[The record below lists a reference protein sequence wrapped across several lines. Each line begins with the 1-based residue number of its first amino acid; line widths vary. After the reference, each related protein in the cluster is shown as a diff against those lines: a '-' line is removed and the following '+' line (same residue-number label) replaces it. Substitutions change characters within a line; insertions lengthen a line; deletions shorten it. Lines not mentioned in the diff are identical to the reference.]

1 MIKKIFIGIAAL
13 VLLIIASAIVLPII
27 FKDDIVALVKTE
39 ANKNINAELD
49 FGDIGLSLFT
59 NFPDFTLSIDDAK
72 VTGVDRFAGVELA
85 DIERLSLSLDLMS
98 VIGGEEIQINSVGLT
113 SPDLHVIVLA
123 DGTANYDIAKASE
136 ETETEEQEVEEEAE
150 SSDGSFSIGL
160 SEYFI
165 RNANIIYD
173 DRAGGMY
180 AKLVNFTHEG
190 SGDFTQDDFLLKTM
204 TDADAITFKMD
215 GISYL
220 NRTALDMKFDM
231 NMNMPNMRFEFV
243 ENYVKLNALHLGFDG
258 TVAMPEAEGDPID
271 LDVTFETKETSFKSL
286 LSMIPAVYMTDFE
299 DIETSGNL
307 ALSGMAKGRMVGDQL
322 PAFALDLT
330 VGEAMFHYPDLPK
343 SAENIAIDLHVKNP
357 GGSDDNTVIDLNK
370 FHVELANNPVDIVAH
385 MRTPISD
392 PFIDANVNMDLDLAS
407 LADVIPLEEGQ
418 AVTGKVFT
426 DIHLKGNQSAIDG
439 ERYQDFEAGGML
451 AMSNIDYKDPSLPY
465 ETLVKACS
473 LNFSPRYAEL
483 TTMDMQVGR
492 SDMSLTGRIDNIV
505 EWYVA
510 DADLK
515 GTVNFSSSMMDLNE
529 FMEESD
535 EGTAESTDEGDA
547 SESEEGSE
555 GGVAEV
561 PAGFDFV
568 LNTSITKMLYE
579 DMEISNVSGRVV
591 MRDQAINL
599 SNLNMNMMDGSL
611 NMTGN
616 YSTKNIIEPSFDMT
630 MDIIGWDIPM
640 TYEFVDMV
648 QKMAPIMENATGR
661 FSTKMEIAGL
671 MDQNM
676 DPKYETLDGGGM
688 LMTRGVS
695 LNSPKVLERAAEATK
710 YDGLK
715 NLVLEDTEVEYY
727 FEDGR
732 IEVKPAE
739 FVIGKEIPAVFSGSH
754 GFDMTLDYLLNFDIP
769 TKLMGGAATQ
779 VVSGL
784 LSKVSG
790 ATGVNAQ
797 MPERVKV
804 DLDIT
809 GTSEDPK
816 VTPRIA
822 GTEKGSVQNDLKDKA
837 KEELGKKK
845 EELENKARNEA
856 DKAKAKAQAEAD
868 KKKAEAEA
876 AAKAKA
882 DEAKRKAEAEK
893 KAAEE
898 KAKNEAEAAKK
909 KAEEQAKK
917 KAAEEAKKKL
927 KGFGK

>member
-1 MIKKIFIGIAAL
+1 
-13 VLLIIASAIVLPII
+13 
-27 FKDDIVALVKTE
+27 
-39 ANKNINAELD
+39 
-49 FGDIGLSLFT
+49 
-59 NFPDFTLSIDDAK
+59 
-72 VTGVDRFAGVELA
+72 
-85 DIERLSLSLDLMS
+85 
-98 VIGGEEIQINSVGLT
+98 
-113 SPDLHVIVLA
+113 
-123 DGTANYDIAKASE
+123 
-136 ETETEEQEVEEEAE
+136 
-150 SSDGSFSIGL
+150 
-160 SEYFI
+160 
-165 RNANIIYD
+165 
-173 DRAGGMY
+173 
-180 AKLVNFTHEG
+180 
-190 SGDFTQDDFLLKTM
+190 
-204 TDADAITFKMD
+204 
-215 GISYL
+215 
-220 NRTALDMKFDM
+220 
-231 NMNMPNMRFEFV
+231 
-243 ENYVKLNALHLGFDG
+243 
-258 TVAMPEAEGDPID
+258 
-271 LDVTFETKETSFKSL
+271 
-286 LSMIPAVYMTDFE
+286 
-299 DIETSGNL
+299 
-307 ALSGMAKGRMVGDQL
+307 
-322 PAFALDLT
+322 
-330 VGEAMFHYPDLPK
+330 
-343 SAENIAIDLHVKNP
+343 
-357 GGSDDNTVIDLNK
+357 
-370 FHVELANNPVDIVAH
+370 
-385 MRTPISD
+385 
-392 PFIDANVNMDLDLAS
+392 
-407 LADVIPLEEGQ
+407 
-418 AVTGKVFT
+418 
-426 DIHLKGNQSAIDG
+426 
-439 ERYQDFEAGGML
+439 
-451 AMSNIDYKDPSLPY
+451 
-465 ETLVKACS
+465 
-473 LNFSPRYAEL
+473 
-483 TTMDMQVGR
+483 
-492 SDMSLTGRIDNIV
+492 
-505 EWYVA
+505 
-510 DADLK
+510 
-515 GTVNFSSSMMDLNE
+515 
-529 FMEESD
+529 
-535 EGTAESTDEGDA
+535 
-547 SESEEGSE
+547 
-555 GGVAEV
+555 
-561 PAGFDFV
+561 
-568 LNTSITKMLYE
+568 MLYE
-579 DMEISNVSGRVV
+579 DMEISNVSGRIV

-661 FSTKMEIAGL
+661 FSIKMEIAGL

-754 GFDMTLDYLLNFDIP
+754 GFDMTLDYLLNLDIP

-898 KAKNEAEAAKK
+898 KAKKEAEAAKK
-909 KAEEQAKK
+909 KAKK